1 MACLKHDVNMWERK
15 GRKMSNKKPNTSK
28 IIELA
33 KQKSKDAEKQVFSTI
48 KSMIKNRK
56 AINFNTVSKES
67 MVSKSFLYKNTGIRN
82 KIDMLRNEQ
91 GNLKNVI
98 NHKSNTSEKSKD
110 IIIESLKFKIEHL
123 EKENK
128 ELKEALETKYSEDR
142 KSTRLNSSHVAIS
155 YAVFCLKKKKKKRYI
170 QNKNLKHTQHQE

>member
-33 KQKSKDAEKQVFSTI
+33 KQKSKEAEKQVIYTI
-48 KSMIKNRK
+48 KSKIKNKKIKLKKKKNKEDKKQIFYTIKSIIKNKK

-98 NHKSNTSEKSKD
+98 NHKSNTSEKS
-110 IIIESLKFKIEHL
+110 
-123 EKENK
+123 
-128 ELKEALETKYSEDR
+128 
-142 KSTRLNSSHVAIS
+142 
-155 YAVFCLKKKKKKRYI
+155 
-170 QNKNLKHTQHQE
+170 

>member
-48 KSMIKNRK
+48 KSMIKNKK

-128 ELKEALETKYSEDR
+128 ELKEALETKYSEF
-142 KSTRLNSSHVAIS
+142 
-155 YAVFCLKKKKKKRYI
+155 Y
-170 QNKNLKHTQHQE
+170 KNL

>member
-48 KSMIKNRK
+48 KSMTKN
-56 AINFNTVSKES
+56 
-67 MVSKSFLYKNTGIRN
+67 KNTGIRN

-110 IIIESLKFKIEHL
+110 IIIESLKFRIEHL

-128 ELKEALETKYSEDR
+128 ELKEALETKYSEF
-142 KSTRLNSSHVAIS
+142 
-155 YAVFCLKKKKKKRYI
+155 Y
-170 QNKNLKHTQHQE
+170 KNL